1 MIMKDSEQIKFIGRV
16 REALGCNI
24 KSDRTW
30 AALDQNIDQDRI
42 DTLLAKISG
51 RSRRDRLA
59 LLDSLTSRCQL
70 SNISIRTGESPADAA
85 QFIVQLVQEKRLET
99 GKAGGVVVWRHPLL
113 DQLKLEE
120 ACAHLDPPL
129 RLYFT
134 ADVNSKSDAPVD
146 SKTRARI
153 RRQVVDSTI
162 GVTSVDYCLA
172 ESATLVLL
180 TRPGLAR
187 SVSLVPPVHVAV
199 ISLTDVIAN
208 LEELYALLNH
218 AGNKGVANIT
228 NCMTFISGRS
238 TTRDIEAVP
247 VPGVHGPG
255 EVNIFVVTGTASS
268 YKSKDPGPEDPALV
282 QPLEGG
288 AL

>member
-1 MIMKDSEQIKFIGRV
+1 LETNNPDQTKFINKV
-16 REALGCNI
+16 REALGCNTES
-24 KSDRTW
+24 KRTW
-30 AALDQNIDQDRI
+30 AALGQNIDQDRI

-51 RSRRDRLA
+51 RSREDRLA
-59 LLDSLTSRCQL
+59 LLDSLTSRCHL
-70 SNISIRTGESPADAA
+70 SNITIGTGESPADAA
-85 QFIVQLVQEKRLET
+85 QFIVRLVQEKRAEA
-99 GKAGGVVVWRHPLL
+99 GKPGGVAVWRHPLL

-134 ADVNSKSDAPVD
+134 ADVDSKSDAPVN
-146 SKTRARI
+146 SNTRDRI

-172 ESATLVLL
+172 EPATLVLR

-199 ISLTDVIAN
+199 ISLTDVIAD
-208 LEELYALLNH
+208 LEELYVLLNH
-218 AGNKGVANIT
+218 AGNTGVADIT

-238 TTRDIEAVP
+238 TTRDIEAVA

-255 EVNIFVVTGTASS
+255 EVHVFVVTGIACS
-268 YKSKDPGPEDPALV
+268 
-282 QPLEGG
+282 
-288 AL
+288 

>member
-1 MIMKDSEQIKFIGRV
+1 MNNPDQTKFINKV
-16 REALGCNI
+16 REALGCNTES
-24 KSDRTW
+24 KRTW
-30 AALDQNIDQDRI
+30 AALGQNIDQDRI

-51 RSRRDRLA
+51 RSREDRLA
-59 LLDSLTSRCQL
+59 LLDSLTSRCHL
-70 SNISIRTGESPADAA
+70 SNITIGTGESPADAA
-85 QFIVQLVQEKRLET
+85 QFIVRLVQEKRVET
-99 GKAGGVVVWRHPLL
+99 GKPGGVAVWRHPLL

-134 ADVNSKSDAPVD
+134 ADVDSKSDAPVN
-146 SKTRARI
+146 SNTRDRI

-172 ESATLVLL
+172 EPATLVLR

-199 ISLTDVIAN
+199 ISLTDVIAD
-208 LEELYALLNH
+208 LEELYVLLNH
-218 AGNKGVANIT
+218 AGNTGVADIT

-238 TTRDIEAVP
+238 TTRDIEAVA

-255 EVNIFVVTGTASS
+255 EVHVFVVTGIASS
-268 YKSKDPGPEDPALV
+268 
-282 QPLEGG
+282 
-288 AL
+288 

>member
-1 MIMKDSEQIKFIGRV
+1 MGNPGQTKFINSV
-16 REALGCNI
+16 REALGCDTQ
-24 KSDRTW
+24 SERTW
-30 AALDQNIDQDRI
+30 AALDQSFDQERV

-51 RSRRDRLA
+51 RSREDRLA
-59 LLDSLTSRCQL
+59 LLDSLTHRCRL
-70 SNISIRTGESPADAA
+70 SNIVIRTGESPADAA

-113 DQLKLEE
+113 DQLKLEN
-120 ACAHLDPPL
+120 ACAGLDPPV
-129 RLYFT
+129 RVYYT
-134 ADVNSKSDAPVD
+134 ADAGSKIESAL
-146 SKTRARI
+146 SAKTRDRF

-172 ESATLVLL
+172 ESATLVLR

-199 ISLTDVIAN
+199 ISLTDVIAD
-208 LEELYALLNH
+208 LQELYALLNH
-218 AGNKGVANIT
+218 AGNRGVANIT

-255 EVNIFVVTGTASS
+255 EVHVFVVTGVA
-268 YKSKDPGPEDPALV
+268 
-282 QPLEGG
+282 
-288 AL
+288 

>member
-1 MIMKDSEQIKFIGRV
+1 MNNPGQTKFINRV
-16 REALGCNI
+16 REALECNI
-24 KSDRTW
+24 ESRRNW
-30 AALDQNIDQDRI
+30 AALDLNIDQDRI
-42 DTLLAKISG
+42 DTILAEISG
-51 RSRRDRLA
+51 RSHEDRLA
-59 LLDSLTSRCQL
+59 LLDSLTSRCHL
-70 SNISIRTGESPADAA
+70 SDITIGTGESPADAA
-85 QFIVQLVQEKRLET
+85 QFIVRLVQEKRVET
-99 GKAGGVVVWRHPLL
+99 GKSGGVAVWRHPLL
-113 DQLKLEE
+113 DQLKLAE

-134 ADVNSKSDAPVD
+134 AAGDSKSDAPVD
-146 SKTRARI
+146 SKTRDRI

-172 ESATLVLL
+172 ESATLVLR

-208 LEELYALLNH
+208 LEELYVLLNQ
-218 AGNKGVANIT
+218 AGIMDVADIT

-238 TTRDIEAVP
+238 TTRDIEAVA

-255 EVNIFVVTGTASS
+255 EVHVFIVTGTA
-268 YKSKDPGPEDPALV
+268 
-282 QPLEGG
+282 
-288 AL
+288 